1 MVMIGTGTA
10 RLTARGTAGN
20 GRTSVTDAASM
31 LLLTSRP
38 GRCARTMEIM
48 MRRVLIAAMRAALFG
63 CIPAFAQVGGMGS
76 PTPGIGATSPL
87 GMAAGSPVPPTG
99 IPMGATELAGTMGMT
114 GNGTTC
120 LATGSPSL
128 GMSGSSTNFDGG
140 GLGVGTGTLPG
151 GAATSGTCGT
161 SSSSSASS
169 SAATSPT
176 SPGGAARTG
185 IPLGSV
191 EIGNAGVSPLLVVPT
206 PSPNPSTMGSGMPCS
221 TTGFSPSS
229 SSMSSTGC

>member
-1 MVMIGTGTA
+1 MI
-10 RLTARGTAGN
+10 
-20 GRTSVTDAASM
+20 RT
-31 LLLTSRP
+31 
-38 GRCARTMEIM
+38 
-48 MRRVLIAAMRAALFG
+48 LIAAIATVLLGCGAAFS
-63 CIPAFAQVGGMGS
+63 QVGMGS
-76 PTPGIGATSPL
+76 RPGIGATSSL
-87 GMAAGSPVPPTG
+87 GMAPGLPVPPTG
-99 IPMGATELAGTMGMT
+99 IPLGATELASPGLSGVPVGTMT

-120 LATGSPSL
+120 LTMGSPSL
-128 GMSGSSTNFDGG
+128 GISGSSTNFDGG

-151 GAATSGTCGT
+151 GAASSGTCGT

-185 IPLGSV
+185 LPLGSV

-206 PSPNPSTMGSGMPCS
+206 SSPNPSTMGSGVPCS

-229 SSMSSTGC
+229 SSISSTGC

>member
-1 MVMIGTGTA
+1 
-10 RLTARGTAGN
+10 
-20 GRTSVTDAASM
+20 
-31 LLLTSRP
+31 
-38 GRCARTMEIM
+38 
-48 MRRVLIAAMRAALFG
+48 MRHVLIAAMQAALFG
-63 CIPAFAQVGGMGS
+63 CIPAFAQVGGMGG
-76 PTPGIGATSPL
+76 PAPGIGATSSL
-87 GMAAGSPVPPTG
+87 GMAPGLPVPPTG
-99 IPMGATELAGTMGMT
+99 IPMGATELASPGLSGVPAGTMGMT
-114 GNGTTC
+114 GNATTTC
-120 LATGSPSL
+120 LTMGSPSS

-221 TTGFSPSS
+221 TTGFSPPS